1 MKKSILFTICSF
13 FVLTA
18 TAQNIIKVSPEK
30 GDMTTK
36 LQAAVEKARSY
47 NGKAVVIELQNADY
61 NIHRESSS
69 QILYHIS
76 NTASE
81 KENPDQTKHI
91 GLWLKGLK
99 NVTIDGK
106 GAHLVTHG
114 EMTSFVID
122 QCENITLRNFT
133 VTAADPT
140 VPELTVTEV
149 GERHMTV
156 RIHPRSRYQI
166 KDGKFSFVGDN
177 WSLSDGIAQSYDPEK
192 DITWRSWSPLNGL
205 RKTIELEPNL
215 LRFVYDNAPQARP
228 GLTFQMRDGIRD
240 QACGLIQFSKNV
252 TLENLHLDFLGNF
265 GIVGQMSENIT
276 YRNMAFEPEAGSGR
290 TCAGFA
296 DFVQM
301 SGCKGKITIE
311 NSRFSGAHDDPIN
324 IHGTH
329 LAVTEFLAP
338 NQIVVKYM
346 HHQTYGFQS
355 FLPGNTIE
363 FIDPHTLLSL
373 SSAKVK
379 KAEMKNEREITI
391 TLDKPVT
398 SKVKET
404 EGLVIENV
412 TYTPEVEIRE
422 NYFSRIPTRGILVS
436 TRRKVIIED
445 NTFFRMQMSGILIA
459 DDARSWFESGMAR
472 DVTIRNNYFIECGG
486 PVIFIAPEN
495 DRNEGYV
502 HRNITIAN
510 NRFRL
515 TGTDAISAKSVDGLK
530 ITDNLFLTPE
540 VMKIEHLI
548 KTRECKDVTVN
559 GNIIEK
565 RR

>member
-1 MKKSILFTICSF
+1 MKNSILFTICSF

-18 TAQNIIKVSPEK
+18 TAQNVIKVNPEN
-30 GDMTTK
+30 GDMTK
-36 LQAAVEKARSY
+36 KIQAAIEKARSY

-122 QCENITLRNFT
+122 QCENIILRNFT

-192 DITWRSWSPLNGL
+192 DITWRSWSPLNEL
-205 RKTIELEPNL
+205 RKAIELEPNL
-215 LRFVYDNAPQARP
+215 LRFIYDKAPQARP

-252 TLENLHLDFLGNF
+252 TLDNLHLDFLGNF

-355 FLPGNTIE
+355 FLPGNMIE

-412 TYTPEVEIRE
+412 TYTPEVEIRG

-459 DDARSWFESGMAR
+459 DDARSWFESGMVR
-472 DVTIRNNYFIECGG
+472 DVTIRNNDFIECGG

-530 ITDNLFLTPE
+530 ITDNLFLTPKASTTE
-540 VMKIEHLI
+540 ELI
-548 KTRECKDVTVN
+548 KTRECKDVTIE
-559 GNIIEK
+559 GNIIQ
-565 RR
+565 

>member
-18 TAQNIIKVSPEK
+18 TAQNIIKVIPEK

-140 VPELTVTEV
+140 VPELTVTEI

-205 RKTIELEPNL
+205 RKAIELEPNL

-412 TYTPEVEIRE
+412 TYTPEVEIRG

-445 NTFFRMQMSGILIA
+445 NTFFHMQMSGILIA

-472 DVTIRNNYFIECGG
+472 DVTIRNNDFIECGG

-502 HRNITIAN
+502 HCNITIAN

>member
-30 GDMTTK
+30 EDMTTK

-205 RKTIELEPNL
+205 RKAIELEPNL

-412 TYTPEVEIRE
+412 TYTPEVEIRG

-472 DVTIRNNYFIECGG
+472 DVTIRNNDFIECGG

>member
-18 TAQNIIKVSPEK
+18 TAQNIIKVSPENE
-30 GDMTTK
+30 DMTTK

-114 EMTSFVID
+114 EITSFVID

-205 RKTIELEPNL
+205 RKAIELEPNL
-215 LRFVYDNAPQARP
+215 LRFVYDKAPQARP
-228 GLTFQMRDGIRD
+228 ELTFQMRDGIRD

-412 TYTPEVEIRE
+412 TYTPEVEIRG

-445 NTFFRMQMSGILIA
+445 NTFFRIQMSGILIA

-530 ITDNLFLTPE
+530 ITDNLFLTPKASTTE
-540 VMKIEHLI
+540 ELI
-548 KTRECKDVTVN
+548 KTRECKDVTIE
-559 GNIIEK
+559 GNIIQ
-565 RR
+565 

>member
-1 MKKSILFTICSF
+1 MKNSILFTICSF

-18 TAQNIIKVSPEK
+18 TAQNVIKVNPEN
-30 GDMTTK
+30 GDMTK
-36 LQAAVEKARSY
+36 KIQAAIEKARSY

-81 KENPDQTKHI
+81 KENPNQTKHI

-114 EMTSFVID
+114 EMTGFVID

-205 RKTIELEPNL
+205 RKAIELEPNL
-215 LRFVYDNAPQARP
+215 LRFVYDKAPQAQP

-240 QACGLIQFSKNV
+240 QACGLIQFSKNI
-252 TLENLHLDFLGNF
+252 TLDNLHLDFLGNF

-412 TYTPEVEIRE
+412 TYTPEVEIRG

-459 DDARSWFESGMAR
+459 DDARSWFESGMVR
-472 DVTIRNNYFIECGG
+472 DVTICNNDFIECGG

-515 TGTDAISAKSVDGLK
+515 TGTDAISAKSVDGLQ
-530 ITDNLFLTPE
+530 IMNNLFLTPE
-540 VMKIEHLI
+540 VMKIEDLI